1 MRGEKH
7 LQNARE
13 LEVSIRELAK
23 LDPDKHIRLIVEG
36 AFGAA
41 HHYIAYGCDLKHGV
55 HSDKHEGVP
64 AMLRRLGREE
74 ISKIFERLDTIR
86 HGRFYGSKRN
96 GEIVEEIL
104 QLLENLKRWLR

>member
-13 LEVSIRELAK
+13 LEASIQELAK
-23 LDPDKHIRLIVEG
+23 LDPDEHIRLIVEG

-41 HHYIAYGCDLKHGV
+41 HHYIAYGCDSKHGV
-55 HSDKHEGVP
+55 HSDKHEGVS
-64 AMLRRLGREE
+64 AMLRRLGHER
-74 ISKIFERLDTIR
+74 ISETFERLDTIR
-86 HGRFYGSKRN
+86 HGRFYGGKRN

-104 QLLENLKRWLR
+104 RLLEQIKGWLK